1 MLLTLAIFCWPQ
13 MMAMRKRFLM
23 LTCLSHPS
31 YMSTIPSCAMIQ
43 AASPFL
49 GWSISSRVTS
59 LKTWSPKGAPCSF
72 IRLIGVFCA
81 CLSTGW
87 LVLYEFRR
95 YLLQFF
101 MFAQQNSTNSSV
113 GIEIPESI
121 SALKWEYSDH
131 VAVGGVLTQ
140 NILWLISNFNIKLN
154 ANFSIGDTQFSAYS
168 LEVYRSKAV
177 QVLVIIIVFANCV

>member
-23 LTCLSHPS
+23 LTCLPHPS

-72 IRLIGVFCA
+72 IHLIGVFCA
-81 CLSTGW
+81 CLSFYRLTC
-87 LVLYEFRR
+87 LVWIPQIPIAIFYVCSTKFHQFQCWHWDPRI
-95 YLLQFF
+95 YL
-101 MFAQQNSTNSSV
+101 SSRV
-113 GIEIPESI
+113 RIFWSCC
-121 SALKWEYSDH
+121 SWRSSHTEY
-131 VAVGGVLTQ
+131 T
-140 NILWLISNFNIKLN
+140 LI
-154 ANFSIGDTQFSAYS
+154 DQ
-168 LEVYRSKAV
+168 
-177 QVLVIIIVFANCV
+177 